1 MESTQESID
10 RISREMCWYPFACC
24 HSKAETRVK
33 EPVGS
38 DTMQYSEK
46 HDAEMRDR
54 FTADAIRKYL
64 DDPQDS
70 LESRA
75 AAATTLDRIMN
86 QIKRG
91 ENHG

>member
-1 MESTQESID
+1 MESTQESLD

-24 HSKAETRVK
+24 DNKAEIRIK

-38 DTMQYSEK
+38 DTMQYCEK

-64 DDPQDS
+64 DDPSPWHMDEQ
-70 LESRA
+70 EA
-75 AAATTLDRIMN
+75 FEKTMA

-91 ENHG
+91 ANHG

>member
-38 DTMQYSEK
+38 DTMQYCKE

-64 DDPQDS
+64 DDPSPYHQDGQ
-70 LESRA
+70 EA
-75 AAATTLDRIMN
+75 FDKKMA

-91 ENHG
+91 ANHG

>member
-1 MESTQESID
+1 MESTQEIMD

-33 EPVGS
+33 ELVGS
-38 DTMQYSEK
+38 DEMQYCEK

-64 DDPQDS
+64 DDPSPYPQDGQ
-70 LESRA
+70 EA
-75 AAATTLDRIMN
+75 FDKKMA

-91 ENHG
+91 ANHG